1 MTVSRAFWKIA
12 LKNIGTIIL
21 YTNMLVLF
29 GTMNINSGSTT
40 AQFEAAK
47 PTVVVFNHDKE
58 AGVTKGFLEYLDKN
72 AKVSKDYAD
81 DDRLKDALFYEQVT
95 LVIDIP
101 EEYHQEFALGH
112 DPELKMRS
120 SAGYSAELAKVIV
133 RRYLTAAKAYSALGL
148 NDDEL
153 ASKVEKSLEKE
164 IDVEL
169 KTKAD
174 TAKYSTA
181 TRYFSFANYSILACV
196 ITIICLIMM
205 SFNRMEVRKRNL
217 VSSIEISKMNRTLL
231 KNCCIYSF
239 GVWALFVVIGFFV
252 LGFDVLWSVHGLL
265 YIANTLIFAGCATTV
280 AFLVSQFVTS
290 QGAVSGMMNVIAL
303 GSSFLCGAFVPAEYL
318 PGAVL
323 GFAHI
328 MPSYYFI
335 DASNKIMALEDYSF
349 ASLLPILINMAIV
362 LAFAIGFALITNYI
376 SKKKQ
381 KIA

>member
-1 MTVSRAFWKIA
+1 VIA
-12 LKNIGTIIL
+12 
-21 YTNMLVLF
+21 
-29 GTMNINSGSTT
+29 
-40 AQFEAAK
+40 
-47 PTVVVFNHDKE
+47 
-58 AGVTKGFLEYLDKN
+58 
-72 AKVSKDYAD
+72 
-81 DDRLKDALFYEQVT
+81 
-95 LVIDIP
+95 
-101 EEYHQEFALGH
+101 
-112 DPELKMRS
+112 
-120 SAGYSAELAKVIV
+120 
-133 RRYLTAAKAYSALGL
+133 RRYLTAAKAYSTLGL

-231 KNCCIYSF
+231 KNCCIYSL

-252 LGFDVLWSVHGLL
+252 LGFDVLWSIHGLL
-265 YIANTLIFAGCATTV
+265 YIANTLVFAGCATTV

-349 ASLLPILINMAIV
+349 ASLLPILINMVIV
-362 LAFAIGFALITNYI
+362 LVFAIGFALITNYV